1 MGKHLTNKDFDFYI
15 NQRMTDVYEARRAPL
30 LIVENQDPDDL
41 PSMSVYQSGD
51 DLTTVPDDHEV
62 PFIPWSEQF
71 DRILPR
77 NDERQQDRGRSPNV
91 TMQSSNQPSKF
102 TRRCENMTEKE
113 LVRRFGQ
120 WVARWDIGFFAIEGG
135 RYYIGVPDN
144 LLERFRLLA
153 RDNLELCLQ
162 LWRDFE
168 AGYWDVMSR
177 VEIDQEDDE
186 EDEGAPFLLLV

>member
-1 MGKHLTNKDFDFYI
+1 
-15 NQRMTDVYEARRAPL
+15 
-30 LIVENQDPDDL
+30 
-41 PSMSVYQSGD
+41 
-51 DLTTVPDDHEV
+51 
-62 PFIPWSEQF
+62 
-71 DRILPR
+71 
-77 NDERQQDRGRSPNV
+77 
-91 TMQSSNQPSKF
+91 
-102 TRRCENMTEKE
+102 MTEKE

-186 EDEGAPFLLLV
+186 EDEGAPFFFWYESPETEREEIEQYTGTEQVYNRQSWQPLPEFTEEERKQYWSRVRELEDKEKQEQYRQLVEACLGIASSKPGPTPAIIREIRGC